1 MHSRRAHTR
10 HSQSCYDDVRIER
23 RGATSSGLWRP
34 AHSSSDLFEESDD
47 IFAYVRQ
54 ADNDV
59 VVVDVAERG
68 VVAALTPR
76 LVQHQVP
83 AVHRRQEVLV
93 LSGMVMGKKG
103 VVKFVFL

>member
-1 MHSRRAHTR
+1 MYASSVA
-10 HSQSCYDDVRIER
+10 
-23 RGATSSGLWRP
+23 ATSSGLWHPLR
-34 AHSSSDLFEESDD
+34 SSSDLFEESDD

-68 VVAALTPR
+68 VVAALAPR

-93 LSGMVMGKKG
+93 LSGTVMGKRGGEKN
-103 VVKFVFL
+103 VIDFRSS